1 LPRLCVNF
9 TGTAVVEATDPVEVD
24 YIVEAGHIVDIAVMM
39 EVGTAAEMVDI
50 DDLVLLAVGDSLVLC
65 K

>member
-1 LPRLCVNF
+1 MVLPGRAYLPRLCVNF
-9 TGTAVVEATDPVEVD
+9 AGTVVVEATDPVEVD

-39 EVGTAAEMVDI
+39 DI
-50 DDLVLLAVGDSLVLC
+50 VDLVLLAVRDSSVLC